1 MKVIGVIPARLDS
14 TRFPA
19 KVLADLWG
27 KPIIQHVY
35 ERARKAKRLDEV
47 LIATDDE
54 KIFDTAKKFGA
65 EVVITSKKH
74 LTGTDRVSEAVK
86 KINAEIVINIQADVP
101 LISPLMIDRVVKV
114 LSDNSTLVMATLM
127 KKIEK
132 KEEFYNPNVVKV
144 VIDKQGFALYFSR
157 SPIPYLK
164 DNFVSYKHIGVYG
177 YRKDFLL
184 TFVQLPRSPLEKI
197 ENLEQLRVLEN
208 GYKIKMIETDYEL
221 IEVDTKEDLRNI
233 IHHCGVIS
241 HEI

>member
-1 MKVIGVIPARLDS
+1 MKVIGVIPTRLDS

-86 KINAEIVINIQADVP
+86 KNNAEIVINIQADVP

-144 VIDKQGFALYFSR
+144 VIDKQGFALYFSL

-184 TFVQLPRSPLEKI
+184 TFVQLPRSPLEKT

-233 IHHCGVIS
+233 L
-241 HEI
+241 

>member
-101 LISPLMIDRVVKV
+101 LISPLIIDRVVKV

-233 IHHCGVIS
+233 IS
-241 HEI
+241 NLS

>member
-86 KINAEIVINIQADVP
+86 KNNAEIVINIQADVP
-101 LISPLMIDRVVKV
+101 LISPLMIDRVAEV
-114 LSDNSTLVMATLM
+114 LLDDSTLVMATLM

-233 IHHCGVIS
+233 L
-241 HEI
+241 

>member
-65 EVVITSKKH
+65 EVVMTSKKH

-101 LISPLMIDRVVKV
+101 LISPLIIDRVVKV

-233 IHHCGVIS
+233 L
-241 HEI
+241 

>member
-65 EVVITSKKH
+65 EVVMTSKKH

-86 KINAEIVINIQADVP
+86 KNNAEIVINIQADVP
-101 LISPLMIDRVVKV
+101 LISPLMIDRVAEV
-114 LSDNSTLVMATLM
+114 LLDDSTLVMATLM

-233 IHHCGVIS
+233 L
-241 HEI
+241 

>member
-1 MKVIGVIPARLDS
+1 MKVIGVIPARIDS

-54 KIFDTAKKFGA
+54 KIFATAKKFGA
-65 EVVITSKKH
+65 EVVMTSKKH

-86 KINAEIVINIQADVP
+86 KNNAEIVINIQADVP
-101 LISPLMIDRVVKV
+101 LISPLMIDRVAEV
-114 LSDNSTLVMATLM
+114 LLDDSTLVMATLM

-233 IHHCGVIS
+233 L
-241 HEI
+241 

>member
-101 LISPLMIDRVVKV
+101 LISPLIIDRVVKV

-233 IHHCGVIS
+233 L
-241 HEI
+241 

>member
-86 KINAEIVINIQADVP
+86 KNNAEIVINIQADVP
-101 LISPLMIDRVVKV
+101 LISPLMIDRVAEV
-114 LSDNSTLVMATLM
+114 LLDDSTLVMATLM

>member
-86 KINAEIVINIQADVP
+86 KNNAEIVINIQADVP
-101 LISPLMIDRVVKV
+101 LISPLMIDRVAEV

-233 IHHCGVIS
+233 L
-241 HEI
+241 

>member
-86 KINAEIVINIQADVP
+86 KNNAEIVINIQADVP
-101 LISPLMIDRVVKV
+101 LISPLIIDRVAEV
-114 LSDNSTLVMATLM
+114 LLDDSTLVMATLM

-233 IHHCGVIS
+233 L
-241 HEI
+241 

>member
-233 IHHCGVIS
+233 L
-241 HEI
+241 

>member
-1 MKVIGVIPARLDS
+1 MIPARLDS
-14 TRFPA
+14 TRFPG
-19 KVLADLWG
+19 KVLAGLWG

-35 ERARKAKRLDEV
+35 ERTNKSKRLDEV

-65 EVVITSKKH
+65 KVVMTSKKH

-86 KINAEIVINIQADVP
+86 RIDAEIIINIQADVP
-101 LISPLMIDRVVKV
+101 LIRPLMIDKVAKV
-114 LSDNSTLVMATLM
+114 LSDNSNLVMATLM

-144 VIDKQGFALYFSR
+144 VADKQGFALYFSR
-157 SPIPYLK
+157 SQLPY
-164 DNFVSYKHIGVYG
+164 NTRNSFASYKHIGVYG

-184 TFVQLPRSPLEKI
+184 TFTQLSRSPLEKM

-221 IEVDTKEDLRNI
+221 IEVDTKEDLHNI
-233 IHHCGVIS
+233 IS
-241 HEI
+241 DLS

>member
-14 TRFPA
+14 IRFPG

-27 KPIIQHVY
+27 KPIIQYVY
-35 ERARKAKRLDEV
+35 ERTKEAKRLDEV

-54 KIFDTAKKFGA
+54 KIFDAAKKFGA
-65 EVVITSKKH
+65 KVVMTSKKH

-86 KINAEIVINIQADVP
+86 KIKAEIVINIQADVP
-101 LISPLMIDRVVKV
+101 LISPLMIDKV
-114 LSDNSTLVMATLM
+114 AEVLLDNSNLVMATLM

-132 KEEFYNPNVVKV
+132 KEEFCNPNVVKLLT
-144 VIDKQGFALYFSR
+144 DSQGFALYFSR

-164 DNFVSYKHIGVYG
+164 DGFASYKHIGVYG

-184 TFVQLPRSPLEKI
+184 TFVRLPRSPLEKI

-208 GYKIKMIETDYEL
+208 GYKIKMIETDYDL

-233 IHHCGVIS
+233 IHHCGAIS

>member
-1 MKVIGVIPARLDS
+1 MIPARLDS

-65 EVVITSKKH
+65 EVVMTSKKH

-86 KINAEIVINIQADVP
+86 KNNAEIVINIQADVP
-101 LISPLMIDRVVKV
+101 LISPLMIDRVAEV
-114 LSDNSTLVMATLM
+114 LLDDSTLVMATLM

-233 IHHCGVIS
+233 L
-241 HEI
+241 

>member
-65 EVVITSKKH
+65 EVVMTSKKH

-86 KINAEIVINIQADVP
+86 KNNAEIVINIQADVP

-233 IHHCGVIS
+233 L
-241 HEI
+241 

>member
-86 KINAEIVINIQADVP
+86 KNNAEIVINIQADVP
-101 LISPLMIDRVVKV
+101 LISPLMIDRVAEV
-114 LSDNSTLVMATLM
+114 LLDDSTLVMATLM

-233 IHHCGVIS
+233 LGAVS
-241 HEI
+241 

>member
-1 MKVIGVIPARLDS
+1 M
-14 TRFPA
+14 
-19 KVLADLWG
+19 
-27 KPIIQHVY
+27 
-35 ERARKAKRLDEV
+35 
-47 LIATDDE
+47 
-54 KIFDTAKKFGA
+54 
-65 EVVITSKKH
+65 TSKKH

-101 LISPLMIDRVVKV
+101 LISPLIIDRVAEV
-114 LSDNSTLVMATLM
+114 LLDDSTLVMATLM

-233 IHHCGVIS
+233 L
-241 HEI
+241 

>member
-1 MKVIGVIPARLDS
+1 MMKVIGVIPARLDS

-35 ERARKAKRLDEV
+35 ERARKAKRLNEV

-86 KINAEIVINIQADVP
+86 KNNAEIVINIQADVP

-233 IHHCGVIS
+233 IS
-241 HEI
+241 NLS

>member
-35 ERARKAKRLDEV
+35 ERTRKAKRLDEV

-86 KINAEIVINIQADVP
+86 KNNAEIVINIQADVP
-101 LISPLMIDRVVKV
+101 LISPLMIDRVAEV
-114 LSDNSTLVMATLM
+114 LLDDSTLVMATLM

-157 SPIPYLK
+157 SSIPYLK

-221 IEVDTKEDLRNI
+221 IEVDTKEDLHNI
-233 IHHCGVIS
+233 L
-241 HEI
+241 

>member
-14 TRFPA
+14 TRFPG

-35 ERARKAKRLDEV
+35 ERAKKAKRLDEL

-54 KIFDTAKKFGA
+54 RIFDTAKKFGA
-65 EVVITSKKH
+65 EVAITSKKH

-101 LISPLMIDRVVKV
+101 LISPLMIDKLAKV
-114 LSDNSTLVMATLM
+114 LSDDSTLVMATLM

-144 VIDKQGFALYFSR
+144 VTDKQGFALYFSR
-157 SPIPYLK
+157 SSIPYLK
-164 DNFVSYKHIGVYG
+164 NNFASYKHIGVYG

-184 TFVQLPRSPLEKI
+184 TFTQLPRSPLEKI
-197 ENLEQLRVLEN
+197 ENLEQLRALEN

-221 IEVDTKEDLRNI
+221 VEVDTEEDLRNI
-233 IHHCGVIS
+233 IDHCGAIS